1 MITTAQFS
9 VDGTAVKLVST
20 SQVPKMV
27 TIHDTTNGNL
37 FINGTSAVTS
47 TTGLL
52 VDKLTGPF
60 TFEIGPNDEVWAIAA
75 AGTHTV
81 SVMVITL

>member
-27 TIHDTTNGNL
+27 TIHDVSNGNL
-37 FINGTSAVTS
+37 FINGTNAVTS

-60 TFEIGPNDEVWAIAA
+60 TFEIGPNDEVWAIAGT
-75 AGTHTV
+75 GTHTV